1 MYIYIYTH
9 KSTCLQVYVLAR
21 LYSPKKVA
29 VEVCMRASVQQQHGV
44 FNRKLLVSALW
55 SDDDRV
61 LGRQKSEFDEGEMI
75 IYHIY
80 IYMCVLLHKHH
91 EITWGEWWQ
100 QPPRSIHFHTPYIKA
115 SSREVWKL
123 AFLLGV
129 DPAMSCNIN
138 LTVGSQGH
146 RKYQKI

>member
-1 MYIYIYTH
+1 
-9 KSTCLQVYVLAR
+9 LAR

-80 IYMCVLLHKHH
+80 ICVSCYINTMKSHGVNGGSNLHAPY
-91 EITWGEWWQ
+91 I
-100 QPPRSIHFHTPYIKA
+100 SIHRTSKQVAEKSGNWPF
-115 SSREVWKL
+115 
-123 AFLLGV
+123 FLV
-129 DPAMSCNIN
+129 
-138 LTVGSQGH
+138 
-146 RKYQKI
+146 